1 MDYEQLRKTID
12 DKLATDPEFS
22 TLVKRINS
30 GRANFIDTSR
40 YSQILSQTIGK
51 ELSKSIESIT
61 DKEAITQQLLKD
73 SYNEINDV
81 CARVQEMIDS
91 DAGVHINPQQA
102 SFPKERVESF
112 SHSLVDLTVDSDV
125 IRRRAR
131 AGSETITKSFHDSY
145 IKKNAQFRND
155 AGFNCYI
162 VREGRSCCKWCA
174 DVAGKYKF
182 GEQPDGIFR
191 RHDNCNCTII
201 YDGQTMRGKFNSDG
215 TRSKTW
221 EEIPDAEAD
230 FSPTVLS
237 KAEAEKIE
245 RRNLGNFRGL
255 YIDKSAESDIIK
267 TDKVDYRRFSNGE
280 EVNQFFYYDSD
291 NHSILAKKKSQYS
304 QWVKNLSDETK
315 EAIDDYSTDGYD
327 DINRYWRKIG
337 DWENINKDKVLY
349 QTEKLD
355 NAISSFELKDN
366 IKVYRGIDLGTIA
379 NMFPDAE
386 ELSDLRGKIYS
397 DKAFSSTSPISDVAK
412 RFVEQNWQDGIM
424 LELDIPSGTGKGA
437 YLDALSAFGESIVG
451 SDQAEY
457 EFLLKRGAKFE
468 IYDIDETNPFPILK
482 GRWVE

>member
-1 MDYEQLRKTID
+1 MDYEQLRKIID
-12 DKLATDPEFS
+12 DKLATDPEFR

-221 EEIPDAEAD
+221 EEIPDAKAD

-245 RRNLGNFRGL
+245 QRNLGNFRAGQPH
-255 YIDKSAESDIIK
+255 E
-267 TDKVDYRRFSNGE
+267 
-280 EVNQFFYYDSD
+280 
-291 NHSILAKKKSQYS
+291 
-304 QWVKNLSDETK
+304 KN
-315 EAIDDYSTDGYD
+315 
-327 DINRYWRKIG
+327 
-337 DWENINKDKVLY
+337 
-349 QTEKLD
+349 
-355 NAISSFELKDN
+355 
-366 IKVYRGIDLGTIA
+366 RGICY
-379 NMFPDAE
+379 N
-386 ELSDLRGKIYS
+386 
-397 DKAFSSTSPISDVAK
+397 
-412 RFVEQNWQDGIM
+412 
-424 LELDIPSGTGKGA
+424 
-437 YLDALSAFGESIVG
+437 
-451 SDQAEY
+451 
-457 EFLLKRGAKFE
+457 
-468 IYDIDETNPFPILK
+468 
-482 GRWVE
+482 

>member
-1 MDYEQLRKTID
+1 MDYEQLRKIID
-12 DKLATDPEFS
+12 DKLATDPEFR

-221 EEIPDAEAD
+221 EEIPNAEAD

-237 KAEAEKIE
+237 EAEAEKIE
-245 RRNLGNFRGL
+245 QRNLGNFRGL
-255 YIDKSAESDIIK
+255 YIDKSAEKDIIK
-267 TDKVDYRRFSNGE
+267 IEDCNKKIKESKQNEHREGHKRWIEESLKNIEKGNNPNSFIYNGVNEQELVDAHSGHGVIYYRKGNPYPLE
-280 EVNQFFYYDSD
+280 YV
-291 NHSILAKKKSQYS
+291 
-304 QWVKNLSDETK
+304 
-315 EAIDDYSTDGYD
+315 
-327 DINRYWRKIG
+327 
-337 DWENINKDKVLY
+337 
-349 QTEKLD
+349 
-355 NAISSFELKDN
+355 
-366 IKVYRGIDLGTIA
+366 
-379 NMFPDAE
+379 
-386 ELSDLRGKIYS
+386 
-397 DKAFSSTSPISDVAK
+397 STSKPMGETFERNLNSYVPSK
-412 RFVEQNWQDGIM
+412 RLCIVY
-424 LELDIPSGTGKGA
+424 SKKGTHIFPVTERRK
-437 YLDALSAFGESIVG
+437 E
-451 SDQAEY
+451 
-457 EFLLKRGAKFE
+457 
-468 IYDIDETNPFPILK
+468 DE
-482 GRWVE
+482 

>member
-12 DKLATDPEFS
+12 DKLATDPEFR
-22 TLVKRINS
+22 TIVKRINS

-81 CARVQEMIDS
+81 CVRVQEMIDS

-112 SHSLVDLTVDSDV
+112 SRSLVDLTVDSDV

-221 EEIPDAEAD
+221 EEIPNVTGEY
-230 FSPTVLS
+230 SPTIFSEHDGS
-237 KAEAEKIE
+237 KLEQ
-245 RRNLGNFRGL
+245 RNLRQFRGL
-255 YIDKSAESDIIK
+255 TNS
-267 TDKVDYRRFSNGE
+267 
-280 EVNQFFYYDSD
+280 SD
-291 NHSILAKKKSQYS
+291 NDKIRNIRLDD
-304 QWVKNLSDETK
+304 VKNAAENSKIEESVAKAIFEALGENNGQYLFDNVAVVKLDFGIVMQTDPIRKGTFFDVQLNLNENFLGGKTVEQIDEQIRNSDFTVANSLREAVIHEKYHAKLISELNQNQLESLYDILSDYHIDGISPTAWKDGSECIAEVGVLFERGET
-315 EAIDDYSTDGYD
+315 DDLPQQAKDLF
-327 DINRYWRKIG
+327 NRYIG
-337 DWENINKDKVLY
+337 
-349 QTEKLD
+349 
-355 NAISSFELKDN
+355 
-366 IKVYRGIDLGTIA
+366 GIG
-379 NMFPDAE
+379 
-386 ELSDLRGKIYS
+386 
-397 DKAFSSTSPISDVAK
+397 
-412 RFVEQNWQDGIM
+412 
-424 LELDIPSGTGKGA
+424 
-437 YLDALSAFGESIVG
+437 
-451 SDQAEY
+451 
-457 EFLLKRGAKFE
+457 
-468 IYDIDETNPFPILK
+468 
-482 GRWVE
+482 

>member
-1 MDYEQLRKTID
+1 MDYEQLRKIID
-12 DKLATDPEFS
+12 DKLATDPEFR

-112 SHSLVDLTVDSDV
+112 SHSLVDLTVVSDV

-245 RRNLGNFRGL
+245 RRNLENFRGL
-255 YIDKSAESDIIK
+255 YIDKSGESGIIRENSKPKPITEITDKAIESVPKVNISGYTDEQCAMIQKQHKELLEYSREHNDNKEVAFVFDGSFESRKEFMGSDDKIDFGRGLYGSNITVLHNHPRNSSYSVTDIIFFGDNSNVK
-267 TDKVDYRRFSNGE
+267 TLTIVKNNGKVEYLTKNEKFDSAVFKLEYDRLYRKIVKNGTDSEKDKF
-280 EVNQFFYYDSD
+280 
-291 NHSILAKKKSQYS
+291 
-304 QWVKNLSDETK
+304 VKNLL
-315 EAIDDYSTDGYD
+315 
-327 DINRYWRKIG
+327 
-337 DWENINKDKVLY
+337 NKSK
-349 QTEKLD
+349 
-355 NAISSFELKDN
+355 
-366 IKVYRGIDLGTIA
+366 
-379 NMFPDAE
+379 
-386 ELSDLRGKIYS
+386 
-397 DKAFSSTSPISDVAK
+397 
-412 RFVEQNWQDGIM
+412 
-424 LELDIPSGTGKGA
+424 SGVIWSERT
-437 YLDALSAFGESIVG
+437 
-451 SDQAEY
+451 
-457 EFLLKRGAKFE
+457 
-468 IYDIDETNPFPILK
+468 
-482 GRWVE
+482 

>member
-1 MDYEQLRKTID
+1 MDYEQLRKIID
-12 DKLATDPEFS
+12 DKLATDPEFR

-112 SHSLVDLTVDSDV
+112 SRSLVDLTVDSDV

-221 EEIPDAEAD
+221 EEIPNVTGEY
-230 FSPTVLS
+230 SPTIFSEHDGS
-237 KAEAEKIE
+237 KLEQ
-245 RRNLGNFRGL
+245 RNLRQFRGL
-255 YIDKSAESDIIK
+255 TNS
-267 TDKVDYRRFSNGE
+267 
-280 EVNQFFYYDSD
+280 SD
-291 NHSILAKKKSQYS
+291 NDKIRNIRLDD
-304 QWVKNLSDETK
+304 VKNAAENSKIEESVAKAIFEALGENNGQYLFDNVAVVKLDFGIVMQTDPIRKGTFFDVQLNLNENFLGGKTVEQIDEQIRNSDFTVANSLREAVIHEKYHAKLISELNQNQLESLYDILSDYHIDGISPTAWKDGSECIAEVGVLFERGET
-315 EAIDDYSTDGYD
+315 DDLPQQAKDLF
-327 DINRYWRKIG
+327 NRYIG
-337 DWENINKDKVLY
+337 
-349 QTEKLD
+349 
-355 NAISSFELKDN
+355 
-366 IKVYRGIDLGTIA
+366 GIG
-379 NMFPDAE
+379 
-386 ELSDLRGKIYS
+386 
-397 DKAFSSTSPISDVAK
+397 
-412 RFVEQNWQDGIM
+412 
-424 LELDIPSGTGKGA
+424 
-437 YLDALSAFGESIVG
+437 
-451 SDQAEY
+451 
-457 EFLLKRGAKFE
+457 
-468 IYDIDETNPFPILK
+468 
-482 GRWVE
+482 